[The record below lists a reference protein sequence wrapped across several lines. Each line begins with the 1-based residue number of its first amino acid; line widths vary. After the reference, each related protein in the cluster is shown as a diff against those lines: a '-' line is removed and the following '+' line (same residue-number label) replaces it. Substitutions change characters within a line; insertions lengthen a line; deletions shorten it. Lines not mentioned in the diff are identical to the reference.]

1 MPLPVGP
8 ASEGVGLR
16 RRNGGA
22 QNNLDLPIM
31 RPYALAKSPGLIVRS
46 RAWRA
51 LAIVAQQ
58 ARQCRR
64 GYGTDI
70 GAKGNGCGSRVHA
83 DEGSHH
89 LVLGDDDWSRE
100 ASLAMKESTRRLR
113 LCPPNSSRYRPAGYH
128 QSRGHL
134 YRWHVR
140 LERNPTCVPFSK
152 YPHTNS
158 AHKRATDE

>member
-1 MPLPVGP
+1 VPLPVGP

-100 ASLAMKESTRRLR
+100 ASLAMKESTR
-113 LCPPNSSRYRPAGYH
+113 
-128 QSRGHL
+128 Q
-134 YRWHVR
+134 VK
-140 LERNPTCVPFSK
+140 TV
-152 YPHTNS
+152 S
-158 AHKRATDE
+158 A